1 MINLNN
7 VSLVFQGGSVAL
19 SNITTSINE
28 GEFVYLVGHS
38 GSGKSSFLKL
48 LYKEYISTKGEIEV
62 AGLNVVQLQ
71 KWKTPLL
78 RRKLGVVT
86 QEPQLLEKRNTY
98 ENISFALEV
107 MGSTAEEIESKTNTL
122 LDLVELNENAF
133 KFPDQLSGGEQT
145 RVSIAR
151 SLANNPLILLCDE
164 PTGNLDPDLSIQ
176 IVSLLEKINRA
187 GTTVVMA
194 THDSSIVNRRKKRVI
209 ELSNGKIVRDEEEG
223 TYILRK
229 MMNKFSYVIK
239 NTILNMRRTPL
250 LVFATIIAVLVSS
263 FLVFTTLSARSIVQN
278 NTLRWQ
284 NGTHVV
290 VFLDDRVTTTAH
302 KQLQE
307 SLESYSEVRTVDYFT
322 KAEAE
327 DEFRALFKDQPDLLS
342 EVDYEKL
349 PSSLRVNLN
358 NPSDYELI
366 IERMDG
372 NPAVKEIRTSGE
384 AIERL
389 LSLTDTLVISA
400 SAFALLVGF
409 AAFILIINT
418 LRLAAY
424 SKKKEIKIM
433 RLVGASS
440 TYIRLPFIFE
450 AIFESLI
457 GTSIAVGLGWGII
470 EYSKNSIVAESIFDI
485 TISDSYLIYLTV
497 VLLLSSIIFGL
508 IASFVGIRKVLN
520 D

>member
-1 MINLNN
+1 
-7 VSLVFQGGSVAL
+7 
-19 SNITTSINE
+19 
-28 GEFVYLVGHS
+28 
-38 GSGKSSFLKL
+38 
-48 LYKEYISTKGEIEV
+48 
-62 AGLNVVQLQ
+62 
-71 KWKTPLL
+71 
-78 RRKLGVVT
+78 
-86 QEPQLLEKRNTY
+86 
-98 ENISFALEV
+98 
-107 MGSTAEEIESKTNTL
+107 
-122 LDLVELNENAF
+122 
-133 KFPDQLSGGEQT
+133 
-145 RVSIAR
+145 
-151 SLANNPLILLCDE
+151 
-164 PTGNLDPDLSIQ
+164 
-176 IVSLLEKINRA
+176 
-187 GTTVVMA
+187 
-194 THDSSIVNRRKKRVI
+194 
-209 ELSNGKIVRDEEEG
+209 
-223 TYILRK
+223 
-229 MMNKFSYVIK
+229 MNKFSYVVK

-307 SLESYSEVRTVDYFT
+307 SLESYAEVRTVDYFT
-322 KAEAE
+322 KSEAE

-485 TISDSYLIYLTV
+485 TISDSYLIYLTL
-497 VLLLSSIIFGL
+497 VLLLSSVVFGL
-508 IASFVGIRKVLN
+508 FASFVGIRKVLN

>member
-1 MINLNN
+1 
-7 VSLVFQGGSVAL
+7 
-19 SNITTSINE
+19 
-28 GEFVYLVGHS
+28 
-38 GSGKSSFLKL
+38 
-48 LYKEYISTKGEIEV
+48 
-62 AGLNVVQLQ
+62 
-71 KWKTPLL
+71 
-78 RRKLGVVT
+78 
-86 QEPQLLEKRNTY
+86 
-98 ENISFALEV
+98 
-107 MGSTAEEIESKTNTL
+107 
-122 LDLVELNENAF
+122 
-133 KFPDQLSGGEQT
+133 
-145 RVSIAR
+145 
-151 SLANNPLILLCDE
+151 
-164 PTGNLDPDLSIQ
+164 
-176 IVSLLEKINRA
+176 
-187 GTTVVMA
+187 
-194 THDSSIVNRRKKRVI
+194 
-209 ELSNGKIVRDEEEG
+209 
-223 TYILRK
+223 
-229 MMNKFSYVIK
+229 MNKFSYVIK

-358 NPSDYELI
+358 NPSDYKLI

-433 RLVGASS
+433 RLIGASS

-485 TISDSYLIYLTV
+485 TISDSYLIYLTL

-508 IASFVGIRKVLN
+508 FASFVGIRKVLN